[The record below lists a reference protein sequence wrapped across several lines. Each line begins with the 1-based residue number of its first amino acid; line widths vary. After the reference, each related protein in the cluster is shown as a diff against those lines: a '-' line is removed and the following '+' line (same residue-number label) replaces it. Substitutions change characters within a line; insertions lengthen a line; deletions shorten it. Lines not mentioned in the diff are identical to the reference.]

1 MSTLTKRGLIAVLT
15 AATLSTLVLLARA
28 QTDDRTPAEAPP
40 ARPAAAPREQYLLL
54 TDGRLIHGV
63 VSRQDSSYVVSQKLG
78 VIRFP
83 ERLVEGAFDSVRAA
97 YDYRLDQLPDRD
109 PAECMKLAQWCLGF
123 GMAAEAKAQLVKVLE
138 LSPGHAP
145 AQAMLAKIDR
155 QGLPA
160 SGPAVD
166 RDVQQTAAAD
176 VEEDRP
182 GALDSAVLRR
192 AQRGMGL
199 SGLPVIF
206 DLPQAVAVR
215 RADEFARLI
224 HPILQA
230 KCAGCHDGSYNGSF
244 QLVTARTRRD
254 QTPDALRA
262 NLDATLRLID
272 PVNPARSELLSSTL
286 RPHGIGPKNR
296 PIFAGSNDRAYQVL
310 AAWVNSLRSA
320 TKSDDAARLTAFPG
334 AQGVPETFA
343 ADRIRGEGGD
353 VRAAAPGFAPP
364 KAATG
369 FAPTQ
374 AGGPGTNPAYR
385 FIPGR
390 GMLPEDQLQVD
401 PNEFPAPFMLGG
413 PHPAIGNA
421 ATKDGNRPSGGTPTR
436 SAGAKAQPQQPSRG
450 PVPRDAAASKAS
462 APDAS
467 NTPPADSS
475 KPSAATAGT
484 KSSAPVKI
492 DPALL
497 ERFLRGSSNQ

>member
-1 MSTLTKRGLIAVLT
+1 
-15 AATLSTLVLLARA
+15 
-28 QTDDRTPAEAPP
+28 
-40 ARPAAAPREQYLLL
+40 LLL
-54 TDGRLIHGV
+54 TDGRLILGV
-63 VSRQDSSYVVSQKLG
+63 VSRQDSSYLVSQKLG

-83 ERLVEGAFDSVRAA
+83 ERIVEGAFGSIRAA

-109 PAECMKLAQWCLGF
+109 PAERMKLAQWCLGL
-123 GMAAEAKAQLVKVLE
+123 GMPAEAKAQLVKVLD

-155 QGLPA
+155 QGVPA
-160 SGPAVD
+160 PGPAVD

-182 GALDSAVLRR
+182 GALDAAVLRR

-199 SGLPVIF
+199 SGLPVVF

-230 KCAGCHDGSYNGSF
+230 KCARCHDGSYDGSF

-286 RPHGIGPKNR
+286 RPHGLGPKNR

-310 AAWVNSLRSA
+310 AAWVNSLRSS
-320 TKSDDAARLTAFPG
+320 TKSDDAARLAALPG
-334 AQGVPETFA
+334 GQGMPETFA
-343 ADRIRGEGGD
+343 ADRIRGEGGG
-353 VRAAAPGFAPP
+353 VGAAVPGLTPRGGAAGLAPA
-364 KAATG
+364 
-369 FAPTQ
+369 Q
-374 AGGPGTNPAYR
+374 PGEPQNNPAYR
-385 FIPGR
+385 FVPGR

-401 PNEFPAPFMLGG
+401 PNEFPVPFMLGG
-413 PHPAIGNA
+413 PRPATGVA
-421 ATKDGNRPSGGTPTR
+421 APKDGNRPAGRTSSTKT
-436 SAGAKAQPQQPSRG
+436 GAKVQPQQPLREAAR
-450 PVPRDAAASKAS
+450 PDAAVGKAG
-462 APDAS
+462 APPAS
-467 NTPPADSS
+467 NAPPGDSS
-475 KPSAATAGT
+475 KSSDATTGKKPST
-484 KSSAPVKI
+484 PVKI

-497 ERFLRGSSNQ
+497 ERFLKGTSNR